1 MCASLLSFPS
11 GRNAIYTFSRT
22 FMASYFDD
30 QQSVIA
36 IIRPVIVY
44 LIIVIIFCSKWKQW
58 QFFIRYM
65 RRTLNTKYYWLLF
78 KIKKNNCIYFYIFLN
93 FTGKKSSICLYTVS
107 QCAITV
113 FSDPP
118 FSFVDSYS
126 ELGAILE
133 RRSLVQPPA
142 QSRTILEILNISK
155 DRCSTASLD
164 S

>member
-1 MCASLLSFPS
+1 M
-11 GRNAIYTFSRT
+11 
-22 FMASYFDD
+22 
-30 QQSVIA
+30 
-36 IIRPVIVY
+36 
-44 LIIVIIFCSKWKQW
+44 
-58 QFFIRYM
+58 
-65 RRTLNTKYYWLLF
+65 F
-78 KIKKNNCIYFYIFLN
+78 KIKKNNCIYFYNFLN
-93 FTGKKSSICLYTVS
+93 FTGKKSSICLYTVL

>member
-11 GRNAIYTFSRT
+11 GRNAIYTFSWT

-65 RRTLNTKYYWLLF
+65 RTLNTKCYWLMF
-78 KIKKNNCIYFYIFLN
+78 KIKKNNCIYFYNFLN